1 MVTIDAALVRWST
14 DEAERA
20 GRPLLVLLHGV
31 GSHEGDLIGL
41 APYLPRDLA
50 IASLRAPLPHGDGHS
65 WYPLA
70 LPGSPEPGPVDEAA
84 EAVLAWVDSL
94 GDAHP
99 SVALLGF
106 SQGGSLTLQLLRHA
120 PERFAWAAVLAGFVV
135 PDDSEATS
143 RRDAELARVRPDVF
157 WGRGDVDAVIPLDA
171 VQRTADWLAAHA
183 DVEET
188 VYPGLAH
195 GISQEEL
202 DDLNAFISR
211 VTNPLAGLDPDT
223 LDSDSDTRDTGTD
236 VAAADRDAPDRAAAP
251 APAAPTATAPATT
264 PDAPDASA
272 TTDADALAV
281 DAGRRIGTVDD
292 PAVR

>member
-106 SQGGSLTLQLLRHA
+106 SQGGSLTRQLLRHA

-223 LDSDSDTRDTGTD
+223 LDSDTRDSDSDTDTD
-236 VAAADRDAPDRAAAP
+236 VAAADRGAPDRAAAP
-251 APAAPTATAPATT
+251 AAA
-264 PDAPDASA
+264 PDAPA

>member
-223 LDSDSDTRDTGTD
+223 LDSDSDSD
-236 VAAADRDAPDRAAAP
+236 VGAADRDAPDRAAAP

-264 PDAPDASA
+264 PDAPDAPAA
-272 TTDADALAV
+272 TDTDADALAV

>member
-223 LDSDSDTRDTGTD
+223 LDSDTRDTGTD

-251 APAAPTATAPATT
+251 APAAPTATAPATN
-264 PDAPDASA
+264 PDAPDAPA
-272 TTDADALAV
+272 TT
-281 DAGRRIGTVDD
+281 DD

>member
-1 MVTIDAALVRWST
+1 MSTGTARRPGDETLGANTSPTPGVPGGRAGRAASAGPEEARPASPALARLGPMVTIDPALVHWSA

-50 IASLRAPLPHGDGHS
+50 IASLRAPLSHGDGWS

-84 EAVLAWVDSL
+84 EAVLAWLDQL

-120 PERFAWAAVLAGFVV
+120 PDRFAFAAVLAGFVV
-135 PDDSEATS
+135 PDDSDATA
-143 RRDAELARVRPDVF
+143 RRDAELARRRPAVF
-157 WGRGDVDAVIPLDA
+157 WGRGDVDAVIPIDA
-171 VQRTADWLAAHA
+171 VQRTAEWLAEHA
-183 DVEET
+183 DLEET

-211 VTNPLAGLDPDT
+211 VTNPLADRDPDA
-223 LDSDSDTRDTGTD
+223 LEAGSDG
-236 VAAADRDAPDRAAAP
+236 V
-251 APAAPTATAPATT
+251 
-264 PDAPDASA
+264 
-272 TTDADALAV
+272 DALDERSA
-281 DAGRRIGTVDD
+281 R
-292 PAVR
+292 

>member
-223 LDSDSDTRDTGTD
+223 LDSDTRDSDSDSDTD
-236 VAAADRDAPDRAAAP
+236 VAAADRGAPDRAAAP
-251 APAAPTATAPATT
+251 AAA
-264 PDAPDASA
+264 PDAPA

>member
-223 LDSDSDTRDTGTD
+223 LDSDRDSD
-236 VAAADRDAPDRAAAP
+236 VAVTDRDAPDRAAAP
-251 APAAPTATAPATT
+251 APAPTAPAAAAPET
-264 PDAPDASA
+264 APDA
-272 TTDADALAV
+272 TTTSDADTLAV

>member
-1 MVTIDAALVRWST
+1 
-14 DEAERA
+14 
-20 GRPLLVLLHGV
+20 
-31 GSHEGDLIGL
+31 
-41 APYLPRDLA
+41 
-50 IASLRAPLPHGDGHS
+50 
-65 WYPLA
+65 
-70 LPGSPEPGPVDEAA
+70 
-84 EAVLAWVDSL
+84 VLAWVDSL

-211 VTNPLAGLDPDT
+211 GTTPLAGLDPDT
-223 LDSDSDTRDTGTD
+223 LDSDSYTRDSDSDTD
-236 VAAADRDAPDRAAAP
+236 VGAADRDAPDRAAAP
-251 APAAPTATAPATT
+251 APAAPTTTAPATT
-264 PDAPDASA
+264 PYAPDASA

>member
-223 LDSDSDTRDTGTD
+223 LDGDRDSD
-236 VAAADRDAPDRAAAP
+236 VAVTDRDAPDRAAATA
-251 APAAPTATAPATT
+251 APAAAAPET
-264 PDAPDASA
+264 APDA
-272 TTDADALAV
+272 TTTADADTLAV

>member
-211 VTNPLAGLDPDT
+211 VTNPLAGLDPDR
-223 LDSDSDTRDTGTD
+223 LDSDSDSD
-236 VAAADRDAPDRAAAP
+236 VSAADRDAPDRAAAP
-251 APAAPTATAPATT
+251 
-264 PDAPDASA
+264 DAPA

>member
-202 DDLNAFISR
+202 EDLNAFISR
-211 VTNPLAGLDPDT
+211 VTNPLAGLDPDR
-223 LDSDSDTRDTGTD
+223 LDSDTRDTGTD
-236 VAAADRDAPDRAAAP
+236 VAAADRDAPDRATVP
-251 APAAPTATAPATT
+251 APAAPTATAPATN
-264 PDAPDASA
+264 PDAPDTPA

>member
-223 LDSDSDTRDTGTD
+223 LDSDTRDSDSDTDTD
-236 VAAADRDAPDRAAAP
+236 VAAADRGAPDRAAAP
-251 APAAPTATAPATT
+251 APAPAAPAT
-264 PDAPDASA
+264 SG
-272 TTDADALAV
+272 ADALAV